1 MKLTLDVGSKC
12 AILLPQRFISPYVSP
27 AKGLILNRLMGS
39 KSLVLVEE
47 VWQILG
53 LKVGQDVPYEE
64 VCFPEEKRIRHSAW
78 GWQEIPEL
86 LNDPQDYLLVEV
98 FPRSI
103 NPINDT

>member
-86 LNDPQDYLLVEV
+86 LMTRKTI
-98 FPRSI
+98 FW
-103 NPINDT
+103 